1 MLNLF
6 VKQMKAAGLA
16 ESLIRTFSAYYK
28 QLEAGALGVIPR
40 GTIDPPAPSSVI
52 DHSALIQYRKQS
64 ILKSIAVIKLNG
76 GLGTSMGLSAAKSL
90 LPVKGNMNFLD
101 IITRQVLALRSGTGY
116 EVLLMFMNSYST
128 EADTLQYLE
137 KYPDLARQ
145 KLPVSFLQNR
155 FPRIRQDNLKPYE
168 NDDPD
173 LMWNPPGHG
182 DIYAA
187 LSSSGLL
194 DRMID
199 AGYRYAFVSNSDNL
213 GATVDTCIPAYM
225 EANDIH
231 FLMEVCA
238 RTEADKKG
246 GHLCQD
252 KQGRLML
259 REVAQCPPEELDEF
273 QNVELYQYFNT
284 NNLWIDL
291 KALQWNLI
299 AGDGIMPLPLIVNP
313 KTVDGT
319 PVYQLETAMGA
330 AIGVFNGAQA
340 VMVPRSRFAPVK
352 KNNDLLAIWS
362 DLYELNDQYQ
372 VVTRRGVESI
382 PPIELDERHYGRID
396 QLLERFRDGI
406 PSLVGCSGLKISGDI
421 SFGEDVICEGKV
433 SLTAENPVH
442 VKSKLLTGDITFNP

>member
-1 MLNLF
+1 
-6 VKQMKAAGLA
+6 MKVAGLA
-16 ESLIRTFSAYYK
+16 DDVIRTFSAYYD
-28 QLEAGALGVIPR
+28 QLQSGEQGMISR
-40 GTIDPPAPSSVI
+40 GMIDPPSPDNVI
-52 DHSALIQYRKQS
+52 DLSAMTQYRKQN

-116 EVLLMFMNSYST
+116 EVLLMFMNSYNT
-128 EADTLQYLE
+128 EADTLNYLE
-137 KYPDLARQ
+137 KYPDLSRQ
-145 KLPVSFLQNR
+145 KLPISFLQNK
-155 FPRIRQDNLKPYE
+155 FPRILQDNLKPYE
-168 NDDPD
+168 NEDPD
-173 LMWNPPGHG
+173 KMWNPPGHG
-182 DIYAA
+182 DIFAA

-194 DRMID
+194 DKMID

-238 RTEADKKG
+238 RTEADRKG

-252 KQGRLML
+252 KHGQLML

-273 QNVELYQYFNT
+273 QNVELYSYFNT

-299 AGDGIMPLPLIVNP
+299 AGEGIILLPLIVNP
-313 KTVDGT
+313 KNVDGT

-330 AIGVFNGAQA
+330 AISVFNGARA
-340 VMVPRSRFAPVK
+340 VLVPRSRFSPVK

-372 VVTRRGVESI
+372 VVMRRGVESI
-382 PPIELDERHYGRID
+382 PPIELDERYYGMID
-396 QLLERFRDGI
+396 QLLERFRDGV
-406 PSLVGCSGLKISGDI
+406 PSLLNCSSLKISGDI

-433 SLTAENPVH
+433 NLTAENPVH
-442 VKSKLLTGDITFNP
+442 VKSKLLSGDITFNP

>member
-1 MLNLF
+1 
-6 VKQMKAAGLA
+6 MKVAGLA
-16 ESLIRTFSAYYK
+16 DDVIRTFSAYYD
-28 QLEAGALGVIPR
+28 QLQSGEQGMISR
-40 GTIDPPAPSSVI
+40 GMIDPPSPDNVI
-52 DHSALIQYRKQS
+52 DLSAMTQYRKQN

-116 EVLLMFMNSYST
+116 EVLLMFMNSYNT
-128 EADTLQYLE
+128 EADTLNYLE
-137 KYPDLARQ
+137 KYPDLSRQ
-145 KLPVSFLQNR
+145 KLPISFLQNK
-155 FPRIRQDNLKPYE
+155 FPRILQDNLKPYE
-168 NDDPD
+168 NEDPD
-173 LMWNPPGHG
+173 KMWNPPGHG
-182 DIYAA
+182 DIFAA

-194 DRMID
+194 DKMID

-238 RTEADKKG
+238 RTEADRKG

-252 KQGRLML
+252 KHGQLML

-273 QNVELYQYFNT
+273 QNVELYSYFNT

-299 AGDGIMPLPLIVNP
+299 AGEGIILLPLIVNP
-313 KTVDGT
+313 KNVDGT

-330 AIGVFNGAQA
+330 AISVFNGARA
-340 VMVPRSRFAPVK
+340 VLVPRSRFSPVK

-372 VVTRRGVESI
+372 VVMRRGVESI
-382 PPIELDERHYGRID
+382 PPIEMDERYYGMID
-396 QLLERFRDGI
+396 QLLERFRDGV
-406 PSLVGCSGLKISGDI
+406 PSLLNCSSLKISGDI

-433 SLTAENPVH
+433 NLTAENPVH
-442 VKSKLLTGDITFNP
+442 VKSKLLSGDITFNP